1 MKVRINEA
9 FDFNQ
14 VKNTE
19 STGKRIAKELFN
31 PHNGKIGDILYMKE
45 DKSFSLSSRNG
56 MPCAFCVIEASE
68 APDGKARYMSL
79 HNCFNIPIQ
88 NDNKK
93 VNPQV
98 GVRFG
103 GSTKMFDL
111 DFYINYTN
119 PHDWEGYDRTQYIWN
134 RREQIRSLNFDAAN
148 YCYTYNPDVSIE
160 YRIKTDNK
168 HIGFYCPAYDE
179 LLTGIRNILKHKIYN
194 NEDNNE
200 LFDEIEYI
208 FNNMSIYAIWT
219 SSLFQLGAVFAY
231 NLRQMQMNGY
241 KTNVGM
247 ADPYVIIAMPFIRF

>member
-1 MKVRINEA
+1 MKLWINEA

-14 VKNTE
+14 VKTDDAGRNLT
-19 STGKRIAKELFN
+19 RHLVN
-31 PHNGKIGDILYMKE
+31 PHNGRIGDILYMKE
-45 DKSFSLSSRNG
+45 DKSFQLFNG
-56 MPCAFCVIEASE
+56 KWPCAFCVIEASE

-111 DFYINYTN
+111 DFYVNYTN
-119 PHDWEGYDRTQYIWN
+119 PHDWQGYDRTQYIWN
-134 RREQIRSLNFDAAN
+134 QREHVRSLNFDAAN

-168 HIGFYCPAYDE
+168 PLGFYCPAYDE
-179 LLTGIRNILKHKIYN
+179 LLTGIRNILKHKIYSN
-194 NEDNNE
+194 KDNNE

-219 SSLFQLGAVFAY
+219 SSVFQLGAAFAY
-231 NLRQMQMNGY
+231 NLRQMKMEGY
-241 KTNVGM
+241 KSNVGM
-247 ADPYVIIAMPFIRF
+247 TNPYVFLAMPFIRF